1 MLARNSMKKLILTE
15 LEQAMLAG
23 EHGPAIAMCM
33 RLIVGVAK
41 ANQAT
46 RLIEIESAHA
56 DGCLYHG
63 IAGLEYTEKL
73 VELGGKVKVRTTTN
87 VSSLDLLHPD
97 LVHADA
103 TLATN
108 GRRLMDAHL
117 ALGCEATWTCAPYQ
131 TGHRP
136 AFGTQIAWAESNAIV
151 FANSVLGARTN
162 RYGDF
167 LDISAAIVGRVPFAG
182 LHTDEGRKAALVLDF
197 SGISRELLEEESA
210 WPAIGALLG
219 DIAESKVAAMIG
231 LPGDLSD
238 GGLTEDR
245 LKGLGATAASSGGV
259 GLFHIVGVTPEAP
272 TLAAVVNAKVET
284 IKITTAQLRAS
295 RDRLTTAVGDDLDA
309 VSLGTPHFSLAEF
322 ENLAKELEGG
332 DKFSSSIDFYVS
344 TSRGVLERAEALGY
358 AQILKNAGGRIVTD
372 TCTYVTPILNPKIKT
387 VMTNSGKWAWYAPGN
402 LGIEAI
408 LGSVKEC
415 IASAR
420 AGKLVRNDAL
430 WF

>member
-1 MLARNSMKKLILTE
+1 MKKLILTE
-15 LEQAMLAG
+15 VEQAMLAG

-151 FANSVLGARTN
+151 FANSVLGARTD

-245 LKGLGATAASSGGV
+245 LKGLGATAASAGGV

-284 IKITTAQLRAS
+284 IKISTAQLRAS

-332 DKFSSSIDFYVS
+332 DKFSPAIDFYVS

-358 AQILKNAGGRIVTD
+358 AQILKNVGGRIVTD

-402 LGIEAI
+402 LGIETV

>member
-1 MLARNSMKKLILTE
+1 
-15 LEQAMLAG
+15 MLAG

-33 RLIVGVAK
+33 RLIAGVAK

-151 FANSVLGARTN
+151 FANSVLGARTD

-182 LHTDEGRKAALVLDF
+182 LHTDEGRKASLVLDF
-197 SGISRELLEEESA
+197 SGISHELLEEESA

-245 LKGLGATAASSGGV
+245 LKGLGATAASAGGV
-259 GLFHIVGVTPEAP
+259 GLFHVVGVTPEAP
-272 TLAAVVNAKVET
+272 TLAAAVNTKVET
-284 IKITTAQLRAS
+284 TKITTAQLRAS

-332 DKFSSSIDFYVS
+332 DKFSPAIDFYVS

-402 LGIEAI
+402 LGIETV

>member
-1 MLARNSMKKLILTE
+1 MKKLILTE
-15 LEQAMLAG
+15 LEQAMLSG

-151 FANSVLGARTN
+151 FANSVLGARTD

-182 LHTDEGRKAALVLDF
+182 LHTDEGRKAVLVLDF
-197 SGISRELLEEESA
+197 SGISHELLEEESA

-245 LKGLGATAASSGGV
+245 LKGLGATAASAGGV

-284 IKITTAQLRAS
+284 IKISTAQLRAS

-322 ENLAKELEGG
+322 EHLAKELEGG
-332 DKFSSSIDFYVS
+332 DKFSPSIDFYVS

-402 LGIEAI
+402 LGIETI

>member
-1 MLARNSMKKLILTE
+1 MKKLILTE

-23 EHGPAIAMCM
+23 EHGPAIALCM

-151 FANSVLGARTN
+151 FANSVLGARTD

-182 LHTDEGRKAALVLDF
+182 LHTDEGRKASLVLDF

-245 LKGLGATAASSGGV
+245 LKGLGATAASAGGV

-272 TLAAVVNAKVET
+272 TLAAVVNAKVEI
-284 IKITTAQLRAS
+284 IKISTAQLRAS

-332 DKFSSSIDFYVS
+332 DKFSASIDFYVS

-402 LGIEAI
+402 LGIETI

>member
-1 MLARNSMKKLILTE
+1 MKKLILTE
-15 LEQAMLAG
+15 VEQAMLAG

-97 LVHADA
+97 LIHADA

-151 FANSVLGARTN
+151 FANSVLGARTD

-245 LKGLGATAASSGGV
+245 LKGLGATAASAGGV

-284 IKITTAQLRAS
+284 IKISTAQLRAS

-332 DKFSSSIDFYVS
+332 DKFSPAIDFYVS

-358 AQILKNAGGRIVTD
+358 AQILKNVGGRIVTD

-402 LGIEAI
+402 LGIETV

>member
-1 MLARNSMKKLILTE
+1 MSNLILTQE
-15 LEQAMLAG
+15 EQGMLAG
-23 EHGPAIAMCM
+23 DQGPAIAMCM

-46 RLIEIESAHA
+46 RLIEVESAHA

-87 VSSLDLLHPD
+87 VSSLDLLHPE
-97 LVHADA
+97 LIHADR

-108 GRRLMDAHL
+108 GKRLMDAHL

-136 AFGTQIAWAESNAIV
+136 SFGSQIAWAESNAIV
-151 FANSVLGARTN
+151 FANSVLGARTD

-182 LHTDEGRKAALVLDF
+182 LHTDEGRKASLVLDF
-197 SGISRELLEEESA
+197 SEISRELLNEESA

-219 DIAESKVAAMIG
+219 DIAESKVVAIIG

-272 TLAAVVNAKVET
+272 TLDAVVNTKVET
-284 IKITTAQLRAS
+284 IKITTQLLRAS
-295 RDRLTTAVGDDLDA
+295 RDRLTTAAGDDLDA

-322 ENLAKELEGG
+322 ENLANELSGG
-332 DKFSSSIDFYVS
+332 DKFSTAIDFYVS
-344 TSRGVLERAEALGY
+344 TSRGVLQKAEALGY
-358 AQILKNAGGRIVTD
+358 AQILKSAGGRIVTD
-372 TCTYVTPILNPKIKT
+372 TCTYVTPVLNPKIKT

-402 LGIEAI
+402 LGIETI

-430 WF
+430 WR

>member
-1 MLARNSMKKLILTE
+1 MKKLILTE
-15 LEQAMLAG
+15 VEQAMLAG

-151 FANSVLGARTN
+151 FANSVLGARTD

-245 LKGLGATAASSGGV
+245 LKGLGATAASAGGV

-284 IKITTAQLRAS
+284 IKISTAQLRAS

-332 DKFSSSIDFYVS
+332 DKFSPAIDFYVS

-358 AQILKNAGGRIVTD
+358 AQILKNVGGRIVTD

-402 LGIEAI
+402 LGIETI

>member
-1 MLARNSMKKLILTE
+1 MKKLILTE
-15 LEQAMLAG
+15 LEQAMLSG

-151 FANSVLGARTN
+151 FANSVLGARTD

-182 LHTDEGRKAALVLDF
+182 LHTDEGRKAA
-197 SGISRELLEEESA
+197 
-210 WPAIGALLG
+210 
-219 DIAESKVAAMIG
+219 
-231 LPGDLSD
+231 
-238 GGLTEDR
+238 
-245 LKGLGATAASSGGV
+245 
-259 GLFHIVGVTPEAP
+259 
-272 TLAAVVNAKVET
+272 
-284 IKITTAQLRAS
+284 
-295 RDRLTTAVGDDLDA
+295 
-309 VSLGTPHFSLAEF
+309 
-322 ENLAKELEGG
+322 
-332 DKFSSSIDFYVS
+332 
-344 TSRGVLERAEALGY
+344 
-358 AQILKNAGGRIVTD
+358 
-372 TCTYVTPILNPKIKT
+372 
-387 VMTNSGKWAWYAPGN
+387 
-402 LGIEAI
+402 
-408 LGSVKEC
+408 
-415 IASAR
+415 
-420 AGKLVRNDAL
+420 
-430 WF
+430 

>member
-1 MLARNSMKKLILTE
+1 MKKLILTE
-15 LEQAMLAG
+15 VEQAMLAG

-97 LVHADA
+97 LIHADA

-151 FANSVLGARTN
+151 FANSVLGARTD

-182 LHTDEGRKAALVLDF
+182 LHTDEGRKPALVLDF

-245 LKGLGATAASSGGV
+245 LKGLGATAASAGGV

-284 IKITTAQLRAS
+284 IKISTAQLRAS

-332 DKFSSSIDFYVS
+332 DKFSPAIDFYVS

-402 LGIEAI
+402 LGIETV

>member
-1 MLARNSMKKLILTE
+1 MTPPKLILTE

-151 FANSVLGARTN
+151 FANSVLGARTD

-182 LHTDEGRKAALVLDF
+182 LHTDEGRKAALLLDF

-245 LKGLGATAASSGGV
+245 LKGLGATAASAGGV

-284 IKITTAQLRAS
+284 IKISTAQLRAS

-332 DKFSSSIDFYVS
+332 DKFSPAIDFYVS

-402 LGIEAI
+402 LGIETV